1 MLCNFYKTYFYKT
14 INIKANP
21 SKQHMKKTILTLF
34 ALMFIT
40 VISRAQMTAKQFKG
54 LSCDGNAINL
64 FADLDAGK
72 AVVLFYYMPS
82 CGSCPP
88 PAQKIQKM
96 ANSINSMYPG
106 KVKGYAFPFQNS
118 TTCTY
123 SSTWV
128 SSNGL
133 STIYTPMDSGAAD
146 VAYYGGFG
154 MPTVVVL
161 GGKDHKVLFST
172 LDFSTSDTAIMREK
186 IINMINGTS
195 GILEIKNL
203 VSNISVFPNP
213 ANDKVQVELNLSQS
227 SNIKVEVLNILGD
240 VISTIYEGKVTPG
253 ILKKEINT
261 ENFSNGVYY
270 IRVNDATNSA
280 YRFIVSH

>member
-1 MLCNFYKTYFYKT
+1 
-14 INIKANP
+14 
-21 SKQHMKKTILTLF
+21 MKKIILTFL
-34 ALMFIT
+34 ALMF
-40 VISRAQMTAKQFKG
+40 VSAISRAQLTAKQFKG
-54 LSCDGNAINL
+54 TACNSSSVDL
-64 FADLDAGK
+64 FSDLDAGK

-96 ANSINSMYPG
+96 ANSINSVYPG

-128 SSNGL
+128 SSNSL
-133 STIYTPMDSGAAD
+133 SSIYTAMDSGASD

-154 MPTVVVL
+154 MPTVVLV

-172 LDFSTSDTAIMREK
+172 LDFTTSDTAIMRSK
-186 IINMINGTS
+186 IITLLSGSS
-195 GILEIKNL
+195 GISKVNNP

-213 ANDKVQVELNLSQS
+213 AKDKVQVELNLLQS
-227 SNIKVEVLNILGD
+227 SNIKIEVLNILGE

-261 ENFSNGVYY
+261 ENFINGVYF
-270 IRVNDATNSA
+270 IRLNSEA
-280 YRFIVSH
+280 NTSGYRFIVSH